1 MKTHDHD
8 LIHYILANLYP
19 SKTLRKT
26 LAREF
31 GVGIRTIDKI
41 IQRAGK
47 CGRRGTEERPDPT
60 RRAVMT
66 RCWEAV

>member
-1 MKTHDHD
+1 MKLHDHD

-47 CGRRGTEERPDPT
+47 C
-60 RRAVMT
+60 V
-66 RCWEAV
+66 EAR